1 MRENSNINKAL
12 AYYIGYSTDDLIRY
26 KASSGG
32 IGTSI
37 IKYLLSTS
45 EYDTSMTFVY
55 DKEKCGYIPKLIY
68 DFNEINICG
77 SVYQDID
84 IFSFLKENI
93 SSIKNGIIV
102 TCMPCQVQG
111 IRSVLDRNN
120 INNFIISKCLKKRQ
134 KFLPAVSLNIYI
146 INLRSLLKLRIIKVS
161 IETVSCKKLIMSSL
175 LNDITILHNKYHISI
190 FDG

>member
-12 AYYIGYSTDDLIRY
+12 AYYIEYSTDDLIRY

-102 TCMPCQVQG
+102 TCM
-111 IRSVLDRNN
+111 LYN
-120 INNFIISKCLKKRQ
+120 
-134 KFLPAVSLNIYI
+134 
-146 INLRSLLKLRIIKVS
+146 
-161 IETVSCKKLIMSSL
+161 E
-175 LNDITILHNKYHISI
+175 
-190 FDG
+190 

>member
-55 DKEKCGYIPKLIY
+55 DK
-68 DFNEINICG
+68 
-77 SVYQDID
+77 
-84 IFSFLKENI
+84 
-93 SSIKNGIIV
+93 
-102 TCMPCQVQG
+102 
-111 IRSVLDRNN
+111 
-120 INNFIISKCLKKRQ
+120 
-134 KFLPAVSLNIYI
+134 
-146 INLRSLLKLRIIKVS
+146 
-161 IETVSCKKLIMSSL
+161 
-175 LNDITILHNKYHISI
+175 
-190 FDG
+190 

>member
-68 DFNEINICG
+68 DFRMYLFLFLSSHLPPYLFPVFIGKNPLL
-77 SVYQDID
+77 
-84 IFSFLKENI
+84 FSL
-93 SSIKNGIIV
+93 
-102 TCMPCQVQG
+102 CQV
-111 IRSVLDRNN
+111 S
-120 INNFIISKCLKKRQ
+120 
-134 KFLPAVSLNIYI
+134 
-146 INLRSLLKLRIIKVS
+146 
-161 IETVSCKKLIMSSL
+161 
-175 LNDITILHNKYHISI
+175 
-190 FDG
+190 

>member
-55 DKEKCGYIPKLIY
+55 DKEKYSDLY
-68 DFNEINICG
+68 A
-77 SVYQDID
+77 
-84 IFSFLKENI
+84 L
-93 SSIKNGIIV
+93 SS
-102 TCMPCQVQG
+102 
-111 IRSVLDRNN
+111 SRN
-120 INNFIISKCLKKRQ
+120 
-134 KFLPAVSLNIYI
+134 
-146 INLRSLLKLRIIKVS
+146 
-161 IETVSCKKLIMSSL
+161 TVRV
-175 LNDITILHNKYHISI
+175 
-190 FDG
+190 G

>member
-111 IRSVLDRNN
+111 IRSVL
-120 INNFIISKCLKKRQ
+120 
-134 KFLPAVSLNIYI
+134 
-146 INLRSLLKLRIIKVS
+146 
-161 IETVSCKKLIMSSL
+161 E
-175 LNDITILHNKYHISI
+175 
-190 FDG
+190 